1 MRKGR
6 GGVMKFICIGKNYL
20 AHANEMGGAK
30 PSEPMFFFK
39 PDNAGSSVDG
49 IFPYPEFSSE
59 VHHEVELAVLID
71 SRVRNISQVMASEC
85 YSKVSI
91 GIDFTA
97 RDLQRRQ
104 KKLGFPWEISK
115 SFEDSAPIGD
125 WVEIDS
131 LGKGVQNLDIEL
143 RINGETRQKGSTR
156 DMIFPIDQL
165 VAHLSRFVSID
176 PGDII
181 LTGTPEGVGPVHIGD
196 ILEAYLEG
204 KKILNVE
211 VAAQ

>member
-1 MRKGR
+1 
-6 GGVMKFICIGKNYL
+6 MKFICIGKNYL

-131 LGKGVQNLDIEL
+131 LGKGVQNLDIVL

-165 VAHLSRFVSID
+165 IAHLSRFVSID

>member
-1 MRKGR
+1 
-6 GGVMKFICIGKNYL
+6 MKFICIGKNYL

-125 WVEIDS
+125 WVEIAS

>member
-1 MRKGR
+1 
-6 GGVMKFICIGKNYL
+6 MKFICIGKNYL

-39 PDNAGSSVDG
+39 PDNAGSSVKG

-71 SRVRNISQVMASEC
+71 SQVRNISQAMAAEC
-85 YSKVSI
+85 YSKISI

-115 SFEDSAPIGD
+115 SFEDSAPIGE
-125 WVEIDS
+125 WIEIDV
-131 LGKGVQNLDIEL
+131 LEKDVQNLDIEL
-143 RINGETRQKGSTR
+143 RINGELRQKGSTR

-165 VAHLSRFVSID
+165 IAHLSRFVSID

-181 LTGTPEGVGPVHIGD
+181 LTGTPEGVGPVHPGD
-196 ILEAYLEG
+196 VLEAYLEG
-204 KKILNVE
+204 KKVLNVE
-211 VAAQ
+211 VVAQ

>member
-1 MRKGR
+1 
-6 GGVMKFICIGKNYL
+6 MKFICIGKNYL
-20 AHANEMGGAK
+20 AHANEMGDAK

-71 SRVRNISQVMASEC
+71 SRVRNISQAKAAEC

-115 SFEDSAPIGD
+115 SFEDSAPIGE
-125 WVEIDS
+125 WIEIHELKKD
-131 LGKGVQNLDIEL
+131 VQNLDIEL
-143 RINGETRQKGSTR
+143 RINGEIRQKGNTR

-165 VAHLSRFVSID
+165 IAHLSRFVSID

-181 LTGTPEGVGPVHIGD
+181 LTGTPEGVGPVHPGD
-196 ILEAYLEG
+196 VLEAYLEG
-204 KKILNVE
+204 KKVLNVE
-211 VAAQ
+211 VVAQ

>member
-1 MRKGR
+1 
-6 GGVMKFICIGKNYL
+6 MKFICIGKNYL

-39 PDNAGSSVDG
+39 PENARSTIEG
-49 IFPYPEFSSE
+49 IFPYPEFSTE

-71 SRVRNISQVMASEC
+71 SPVRNISQAMASAC
-85 YSKVSI
+85 YSKVTL

-125 WVEIDS
+125 WIDIDS
-131 LGKGVQNLDIEL
+131 FENGVQNLDIEL
-143 RINGETRQKGSTR
+143 RINGEIRQNGNTR

-165 VAHLSRFVSID
+165 IAHLSRFVTID

-181 LTGTPEGVGPVHIGD
+181 LTGTPEGVGPVHPGD
-196 ILEAYLEG
+196 VLEAHLEG
-204 KKILNVE
+204 KKVLNVE
-211 VAAQ
+211 VVAP